1 MKQPRDVPARP
12 PYNPKV
18 VLLALVP
25 IAGFLAFNFV
35 RRVDNTAL
43 QAILT
48 CVMVGLMI
56 LAIALIARSQ
66 LGAQGTAAAQESI
79 PDADRAVLDS
89 LEPLREDDPRAGS

>member
-1 MKQPRDVPARP
+1 VRQPRDVPARP

-25 IAGFLAFNFV
+25 IASLIAFNFL

-56 LAIALIARSQ
+56 LAIALIVRSQ
-66 LGAQGTAAAQESI
+66 LGAMAQEQPPV

>member
-1 MKQPRDVPARP
+1 
-12 PYNPKV
+12 V
-18 VLLALVP
+18 VLLALLP

-56 LAIALIARSQ
+56 VAIA
-66 LGAQGTAAAQESI
+66 
-79 PDADRAVLDS
+79 
-89 LEPLREDDPRAGS
+89 